1 MSYDS
6 LTRFDRPLRVEL
18 GRSRLLT
25 AAAAGIHAAAAL
37 SCLVAALHPFLRML
51 LLALTGAH
59 LVYFL
64 RRQVTA
70 TAVGAISAISWDRQR
85 GWRVCAV
92 PGGWQAAQPLM
103 PVFVS
108 AQLVAVRFRASNRR
122 ACSALIVG
130 DRLAADD
137 FRRLRV
143 RLLQAARSRRDQ
155 ASSAA
160 RPER

>member
-1 MSYDS
+1 MSYNS
-6 LTRFDRPLRVEL
+6 LTRFDQPLRIEL

-25 AAAAGIHAAAAL
+25 AAGVGIHAAGAL

-51 LLALTGAH
+51 LLALAGAH

-64 RRQVTA
+64 RRQVAA
-70 TAVGAISAISWDRQR
+70 TAVGAISAIAWDRQR

-108 AQLVAVRFRASNRR
+108 AQLVAVRFRTSNRR
-122 ACSALIVG
+122 GCSALIVG
-130 DRLAADD
+130 DRLGADD

-143 RLLQAARSRRDQ
+143 RLLQAARSQRDQ
-155 ASSAA
+155 ALFAA

>member
-25 AAAAGIHAAAAL
+25 AAGAGIHAAGAL
-37 SCLVAALHPFLRML
+37 ACLVAALHPVLRVL

-70 TAVGAISAISWDRQR
+70 TADGAVSAISWDEQR
-85 GWRVCAV
+85 GWRVCAL

-103 PVFVS
+103 PVFVT
-108 AQLVAVRFRASNRR
+108 AQLVVVRFRASNRR
-122 ACSALIVG
+122 ACSAVIVG
-130 DRLAADD
+130 DRLGADD

-143 RLLQAARSRRDQ
+143 RLLQAARDHRHQ
-155 ASSAA
+155 ASFAA
-160 RPER
+160 RPDR